1 MKVIATAKGSYRS
14 SRKRPGTVFVLS
26 DPKHFSPSWMKE
38 VKEKAD
44 EAPVK
49 APAKPTVQTLKE
61 AGTESTKTFTDVV
74 SKTGKTSELLR

>member
-14 SRKRPGTVFVLS
+14 SRKRPGAVFVLS

-49 APAKPTVQTLKE
+49 ASTKPTVQTLKE
-61 AGTESTKTFTDVV
+61 AGAESTKTFTDVV
-74 SKTGKTSELLR
+74 SKTGKTNELLR